1 VSGVAAW
8 SIELPPGWFEV
19 PLNELAEADEQAWVR
34 SVVDTVREAAAEPG
48 DGAALPAQLRDVR
61 ADLIRRG
68 DPWTRAALSVRPEQ
82 AMTIG
87 CVLIGSQ
94 ASLESD
100 DDADAFTAL
109 LEEGF
114 RHPDRGIRT
123 VRWETWRERIGDA
136 TVVGSFQRYSARDL
150 GDLDG
155 AVLDRTLF
163 GVFPDGSDEM
173 IRLEFTVSDLAT
185 FDDIAGDTAA
195 IVGTIDIRREELS

>member
-1 VSGVAAW
+1 MSGVASW
-8 SIELPPGWFEV
+8 SVELPPGWFEV
-19 PLNELAEADEQAWVR
+19 PLDDLSTAEEQEWAR
-34 SVVDTVREAAAEPG
+34 TVVDTVREAAAEPG
-48 DGAALPAQLRDVR
+48 DGAALPAQLREVR
-61 ADLIRRG
+61 ADLLRRR
-68 DPWTRAALSVRPEQ
+68 DPWTRAALSVRPEEEL
-82 AMTIG
+82 TIG

-94 ASLESD
+94 ASLEPD
-100 DDADAFTAL
+100 DDADAFTAM

-123 VRWETWRERIGDA
+123 VRWETWRDRVGEA
-136 TVVGSFQRYSARDL
+136 TVVGSFQRYAARGL

-173 IRLEFTVSDLAT
+173 IRLEFTVSDLAA

-195 IVGTIDIRREELS
+195 IVATIDIRREDLP